1 MSQGEK
7 AAIVQKLRAEGYRLT
22 YLLKA
27 MELSRSTYYFEIG
40 KKALVTL
47 RNEMYYGCEDD
58 FVSFDEIS
66 QAVKKYIDYYNNERI
81 QEKTKWMSPVEY
93 RKASMRSA

>member
-1 MSQGEK
+1 
-7 AAIVQKLRAEGYRLT
+7 
-22 YLLKA
+22 

-40 KKALVTL
+40 KKDLVPL

-58 FVSFDEIS
+58 FASFDEFS
-66 QAVKKYIDYYNNERI
+66 QAVKKYIDYYNNEWI